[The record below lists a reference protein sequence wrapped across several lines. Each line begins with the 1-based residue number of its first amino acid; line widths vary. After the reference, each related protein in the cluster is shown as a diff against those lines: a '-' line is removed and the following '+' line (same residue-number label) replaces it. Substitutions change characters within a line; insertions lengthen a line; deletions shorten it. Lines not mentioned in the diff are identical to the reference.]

1 MRLARLGVILALCAG
16 LGLVAPGSA
25 AAAPGPSQ
33 APEWWFDAWNVPAL
47 WAAGARGQGV
57 IIAEIDTGVNAALP
71 ELAGK
76 ILPGKDFGDA
86 GGDGRTDRD
95 QEPFGH
101 GTAMA
106 SIMVARPTLLDIT
119 GLAPDAQVLPIAVPI
134 QGTSDASAIDHVPD
148 AIRWAVDHHAKVI
161 SMSLGGRR
169 DPVEDSVPCPSD
181 EQSAIDYAVARGAIV
196 VAAGGN
202 SGQIGSPVE
211 DPGVCLGVV
220 SVGAVDSH
228 GMVAPFSSRH
238 PYLTLVAP
246 GVGIASLGRVPGAA
260 YLGDGTSQATAITSA
275 ALALVWSKYPSLT
288 GRADCHPGPRHA
300 QPSGTDA
307 RPGLWLRRAG
317 RRPGRSRGGTANAA
331 NPVYDALTP
340 FLDREHARGSGS
352 GSEQPARTAAGR
364 DDQCATGEVPSRSP
378 SRAPSPGRCWPGRWR
393 PWSASLF
400 SPCSAGW
407 LGRRVAERPSPAPMP
422 PPPAWP
428 TESTGVSLPEWQD
441 ITGPIWPFAPPP
453 ESARSADRYP
463 RSRTYR
469 FSALTTPRSDACTID
484 SLMPT
489 PHCTLSPTSI
499 SR

>member
-16 LGLVAPGSA
+16 LGLVTPGSA
-25 AAAPGPSQ
+25 GAAPGPSQ
-33 APEWWFDAWNVPAL
+33 APEWWFDAWNVPAI

-106 SIMVARPTLLDIT
+106 SVMVARPTLLDIT

-134 QGTSDASAIDHVPD
+134 QGTSDASAIDHVPE
-148 AIRWAVDHHAKVI
+148 AIRWAVDHHARVI

-169 DPVEDSVPCPSD
+169 DPAEDSVPCPSD

-202 SGQIGSPVE
+202 SGQSGSPVE

-220 SVGAVDSH
+220 SVGAIDSH
-228 GMVAPFSSRH
+228 GVVAPFSSRH

-246 GVGIASLGRVPGAA
+246 GIGIASLGRVPGAA

-275 ALALVWSKYPSLT
+275 ALALVWSKHPSLT
-288 GRADCHPGPRHA
+288 GREIVTRVLATLKHRAPTHDPAYGYGA
-300 QPSGTDA
+300 LA
-307 RPGLWLRRAG
+307 VRPAVLAAV
-317 RRPGRSRGGTANAA
+317 PPNAA
-331 NPVYDALTP
+331 NPVYDALAP
-340 FLDREHARGSGS
+340 FLDREHARAAAAAASS
-352 GSEQPARTAAGR
+352 QLAPQPAATTNAPPGKFQAGAEPGTFSGPVLAGTVAALVGI
-364 DDQCATGEVPSRSP
+364 AVLAVLGGMAWASR
-378 SRAPSPGRCWPGRWR
+378 
-393 PWSASLF
+393 
-400 SPCSAGW
+400 
-407 LGRRVAERPSPAPMP
+407 RRGPSPAPMP

-428 TESTGVSLPEWQD
+428 TESAGMSLPEWQD

-453 ESARSADRYP
+453 SQRIR
-463 RSRTYR
+463 
-469 FSALTTPRSDACTID
+469 
-484 SLMPT
+484 
-489 PHCTLSPTSI
+489 
-499 SR
+499 

>member
-1 MRLARLGVILALCAG
+1 MRVARLSVIIALCAG

-25 AAAPGPSQ
+25 AAAPGPPM

-57 IIAEIDTGVNAALP
+57 TIAEIDTGVNAALP
-71 ELAGK
+71 ELTGK
-76 ILPGKDFGDA
+76 ILPGKDFGGA

-95 QEPFGH
+95 QDKFGH

-119 GLAPDAQVLPIAVPI
+119 GLAPDARVLPIAVPI
-134 QGTSDASAIDHVPD
+134 QGTSDASVSDHVPD
-148 AIRWAVDHHAKVI
+148 AIRWAVVQDT
-161 SMSLGGRR
+161 
-169 DPVEDSVPCPSD
+169 VPCPPD

-202 SGQIGSPVE
+202 SGQIRSPVE

-228 GMVAPFSSRH
+228 GMVPPFSSRH

-288 GRADCHPGPRHA
+288 GRQIVTRVLATLSHRAPTHDLAYGYGSLAVGRAIRAAVP
-300 QPSGTDA
+300 PS
-307 RPGLWLRRAG
+307 
-317 RRPGRSRGGTANAA
+317 AA

-340 FLDREHARGSGS
+340 FLDREQARAAAASSEPAPQPAATTNAPPGRFEEGAEPGTFTGPVLAGTVAALVGIAILAMLGGMALASRR
-352 GSEQPARTAAGR
+352 EQP
-364 DDQCATGEVPSRSP
+364 SP
-378 SRAPSPGRCWPGRWR
+378 IP
-393 PWSASLF
+393 
-400 SPCSAGW
+400 
-407 LGRRVAERPSPAPMP
+407 VA

-428 TESTGVSLPEWQD
+428 TDSTGGSPPEWQD

-453 ESARSADRYP
+453 DR
-463 RSRTYR
+463 R
-469 FSALTTPRSDACTID
+469 IG
-484 SLMPT
+484 
-489 PHCTLSPTSI
+489 
-499 SR
+499 

>member
-1 MRLARLGVILALCAG
+1 MRLIRLSVIVALCAG
-16 LGLVAPGSA
+16 LGLVAPHPA
-25 AAAPGPSQ
+25 AAAPGPQ
-33 APEWWFDAWNVPAL
+33 AAPEWWFDAWNVPAL

-57 IIAEIDTGVNAALP
+57 TIAEIDTGVNAALP

-76 ILPGKDFGDA
+76 VLPGKDFGGA
-86 GGDGRTDRD
+86 AGDGRTDRD
-95 QEPFGH
+95 QDAFGH

-119 GLAPDAQVLPIAVPI
+119 GLAPDARVLPIAVPL
-134 QGTSDASAIDHVPD
+134 QGTTDASASDHVPD
-148 AIRWAVDHHAKVI
+148 AIQWAVDHHAKVI

-169 DPVEDSVPCPSD
+169 DPVQDTLPCPPD

-220 SVGAVDSH
+220 SVGAVDSQ
-228 GMVAPFSSRH
+228 GMVPSFSSRH

-260 YLGDGTSQATAITSA
+260 YLGEGTSQATAITSA

-288 GRADCHPGPRHA
+288 GRQIVTRVLATLNHRAPTHDPAYGYGSLAVGRA
-300 QPSGTDA
+300 IRAAVPS
-307 RPGLWLRRAG
+307 
-317 RRPGRSRGGTANAA
+317 NAA

-340 FLDREHARGSGS
+340 FLDREQARAAAAS
-352 GSEQPARTAAGR
+352 SEPAPQPA
-364 DDQCATGEVPSRSP
+364 ATTN
-378 SRAPSPGRCWPGRWR
+378 APPGRFEKGAEPGTFTG
-393 PWSASLF
+393 SVLAGTVAALVGIAVLAMLGGMALAS
-400 SPCSAGW
+400 
-407 LGRRVAERPSPAPMP
+407 RRERPSPIPVA

-428 TESTGVSLPEWQD
+428 TESSGVSPPEWQD

-453 ESARSADRYP
+453 DP
-463 RSRTYR
+463 RIR
-469 FSALTTPRSDACTID
+469 
-484 SLMPT
+484 
-489 PHCTLSPTSI
+489 
-499 SR
+499 